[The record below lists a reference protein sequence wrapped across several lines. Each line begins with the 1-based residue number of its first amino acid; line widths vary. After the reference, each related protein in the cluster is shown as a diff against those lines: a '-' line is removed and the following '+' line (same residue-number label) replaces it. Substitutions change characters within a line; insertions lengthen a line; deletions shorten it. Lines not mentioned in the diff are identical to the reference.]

1 MNSGNDNNYKNIKL
15 NVDNLKL
22 IQIGITLANEKGE
35 MPMPYS
41 TWQFNFKF
49 NLEYLTFKFRQ
60 DSYLFESINLLQ
72 LAGIDFSKFLL
83 EGIEVEN
90 FAEVFIT
97 SGLVLN
103 ENVKWITF
111 HGSYDFAYFVKA
123 LSNQPLPENETLFN
137 EMLTLYFCNYY
148 DTREM
153 AKNVSWLKGSLS
165 KIANDLEIKRI
176 GTTHQAGSDSLVT
189 SKIFFKLLTFFQ
201 DYVDIYNYKNKLFGI
216 NYKPQDEQEWKNF
229 NYYNNV
235 PFMIPI
241 TLPNPNFNQNFTNQM
256 KNTIYIPNMNG
267 INYPP
272 ISGTSSLMNS
282 PNFQMNFNG
291 FSPIFQPVDT
301 NFYNNY
307 YSIQNNP
314 YNKQNGNNGDPK
326 FVQQN

>member
-1 MNSGNDNNYKNIKL
+1 M
-15 NVDNLKL
+15 
-22 IQIGITLANEKGE
+22 
-35 MPMPYS
+35 
-41 TWQFNFKF
+41 
-49 NLEYLTFKFRQ
+49 
-60 DSYLFESINLLQ
+60 
-72 LAGIDFSKFLL
+72 L
-83 EGIEVEN
+83 EGIEIEN

-123 LSNQPLPENETLFN
+123 LSNQPLPENEILFN

-153 AKNVSWLKGSLS
+153 IKNVSWLKGSLS

-201 DYVDIYNYKNKLFGI
+201 EYVDIYNNKNKLFGI
-216 NYKPQDEQEWKNF
+216 NYKPQDEQEWKNY
-229 NYYNNV
+229 NYYNNI

-241 TLPNPNFNQNFTNQM
+241 SMPNPTFNSNFTNQV
-256 KNTIYIPNMNG
+256 KNTIYLPNMNG
-267 INYPP
+267 MNYA
-272 ISGTSSLMNS
+272 GANS
-282 PNFQMNFNG
+282 IMSNPNLICANNMNFNG
-291 FSPIFQPVDT
+291 FNPMFQPVDT

-307 YSIQNNP
+307 YSAIQNNT
-314 YNKQNGNNGDPK
+314 YNKQNATNG
-326 FVQQN
+326 VQQN